1 MCSEKAMGREM
12 AGPMRTVGI
21 VCGRGLGIVLGMSE
35 RYSEHVWITIPEA
48 YIPIT
53 QGRRRG

>member
-1 MCSEKAMGREM
+1 MGREM

-35 RYSEHVWITIPEA
+35 RYSGHVWITIPEA